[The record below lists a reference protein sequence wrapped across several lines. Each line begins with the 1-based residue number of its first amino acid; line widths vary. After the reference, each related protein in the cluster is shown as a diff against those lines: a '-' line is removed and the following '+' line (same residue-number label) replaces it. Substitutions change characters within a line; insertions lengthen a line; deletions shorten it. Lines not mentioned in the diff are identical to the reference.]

1 MSIVIIGGN
10 ERMERLYQEA
20 CLDHGYKHAKVFT
33 KTGGEIRKRLGSA
46 DLFIVFTN
54 TVSHKMV
61 VSALDEAKKC
71 NACVERCHSSSLCAL
86 KAILRNHCAQGCRAE
101 KI

>member
-1 MSIVIIGGN
+1 MLMSVVIIGGN

-20 CLDHGYKHAKVFT
+20 CFEHGCKRAKVFT
-33 KTGGEIRKRLGSA
+33 KAGGEIKKKLGSA
-46 DLFIVFTN
+46 DLYILFTN

-61 VSALDEAKKC
+61 ISALDEAKKC

-86 KAILRNHCAQGCRAE
+86 KQILKNYCPEATCA
-101 KI
+101 K